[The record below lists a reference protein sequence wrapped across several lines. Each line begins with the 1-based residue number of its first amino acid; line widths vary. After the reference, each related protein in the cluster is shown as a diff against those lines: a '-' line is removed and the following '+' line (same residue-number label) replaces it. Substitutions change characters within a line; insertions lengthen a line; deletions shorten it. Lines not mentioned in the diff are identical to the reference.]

1 MGKLLSMTGY
11 GSAKGSVEGQEIT
24 VELKSVNNRYLD
36 CSVRLPRNFL
46 FAEDTVK
53 QAVSAGVSRGKVD
66 VFVSAQASQDS
77 GTVVSVNEELARG
90 YRDAVA
96 HIAETLGLESGLNAF
111 SLARFPD
118 VLTVERRELDKDKAA
133 AALSE
138 ITAKAVEEFNAMR
151 EREGER
157 LRRDMLGKLETIE
170 GLVSVV
176 EERSPQTVKEYRE
189 RLEARLRDILADRSL
204 DEQRVITEA
213 AIFADRAAVDEITRK
228 SIDDPMCIGYFI
240 DNELAFG
247 GIVKA
252 VFGAEPDQPAK
263 LEFVKDLKA
272 KYGTI
277 EALNK
282 VWDTSYADWD
292 GLLQSKAMPEG
303 KGFRKDADAFN
314 NKFIERY
321 FELSR
326 KGIKSLAPHRLYL
339 GCRFVGFRHAEAVRR
354 IAAKYSDVI
363 SINSYHNSIANVSPD
378 QFFGKPM
385 LIGEFHFGTYD
396 RGMFAPSLCPVG
408 TQQER
413 ATSYMRF
420 VQGALT
426 QPHLVGTHYFQFRD
440 QPLTGRW
447 DGEGYQIGFVDVA
460 DTPYRELCESARET
474 GEHMYQYRLNGKAV
488 NDMK

>member
-1 MGKLLSMTGY
+1 MTGY

-46 FAEDTVK
+46 FAEDTIK

-96 HIAETLGLESGLNAF
+96 RIAETLGLESGLNAF

-213 AIFADRAAVDEITRK
+213 AIFADRTAVDEETVRLRSHIAQFRTMLEEGSPIGRK
-228 SIDDPMCIGYFI
+228 MDFLVQEFNRESNTIGSKCS
-240 DNELAFG
+240 DASLAK
-247 GIVKA
+247 V
-252 VFGAEPDQPAK
+252 V
-263 LEFVKDLKA
+263 VDLKSE
-272 KYGTI
+272 I
-277 EALNK
+277 EK
-282 VWDTSYADWD
+282 IREQ
-292 GLLQSKAMPEG
+292 LQ
-303 KGFRKDADAFN
+303 
-314 NKFIERY
+314 
-321 FELSR
+321 
-326 KGIKSLAPHRLYL
+326 
-339 GCRFVGFRHAEAVRR
+339 
-354 IAAKYSDVI
+354 
-363 SINSYHNSIANVSPD
+363 NV
-378 QFFGKPM
+378 
-385 LIGEFHFGTYD
+385 E
-396 RGMFAPSLCPVG
+396 
-408 TQQER
+408 
-413 ATSYMRF
+413 
-420 VQGALT
+420 
-426 QPHLVGTHYFQFRD
+426 
-440 QPLTGRW
+440 
-447 DGEGYQIGFVDVA
+447 
-460 DTPYRELCESARET
+460 
-474 GEHMYQYRLNGKAV
+474 
-488 NDMK
+488 

>member
-1 MGKLLSMTGY
+1 MGKMLSMTGY

-96 HIAETLGLESGLNAF
+96 RIAETLGLESGLNAF

-213 AIFADRAAVDEITRK
+213 AIFADRTAVDEETVRLRSHIAQFRTMLEEGSPIGRK
-228 SIDDPMCIGYFI
+228 MDFLVQEFNRESNTIGSKCS
-240 DNELAFG
+240 DASLAK
-247 GIVKA
+247 V
-252 VFGAEPDQPAK
+252 V
-263 LEFVKDLKA
+263 VDLKSE
-272 KYGTI
+272 I
-277 EALNK
+277 EK
-282 VWDTSYADWD
+282 IREQ
-292 GLLQSKAMPEG
+292 LQ
-303 KGFRKDADAFN
+303 
-314 NKFIERY
+314 
-321 FELSR
+321 
-326 KGIKSLAPHRLYL
+326 
-339 GCRFVGFRHAEAVRR
+339 
-354 IAAKYSDVI
+354 
-363 SINSYHNSIANVSPD
+363 NV
-378 QFFGKPM
+378 
-385 LIGEFHFGTYD
+385 E
-396 RGMFAPSLCPVG
+396 
-408 TQQER
+408 
-413 ATSYMRF
+413 
-420 VQGALT
+420 
-426 QPHLVGTHYFQFRD
+426 
-440 QPLTGRW
+440 
-447 DGEGYQIGFVDVA
+447 
-460 DTPYRELCESARET
+460 
-474 GEHMYQYRLNGKAV
+474 
-488 NDMK
+488 

>member
-96 HIAETLGLESGLNAF
+96 RIAETLRLESGLNAF

-170 GLVSVV
+170 RLVSVV

-213 AIFADRAAVDEITRK
+213 AIFADRTAVDEETVRLRSHIAQFRTMLEEGSPIGRK
-228 SIDDPMCIGYFI
+228 MDFLVQEFNRESNTIGSKCS
-240 DNELAFG
+240 DASLAK
-247 GIVKA
+247 V
-252 VFGAEPDQPAK
+252 V
-263 LEFVKDLKA
+263 VDLKSE
-272 KYGTI
+272 I
-277 EALNK
+277 EK
-282 VWDTSYADWD
+282 IREQ
-292 GLLQSKAMPEG
+292 LQ
-303 KGFRKDADAFN
+303 
-314 NKFIERY
+314 
-321 FELSR
+321 
-326 KGIKSLAPHRLYL
+326 
-339 GCRFVGFRHAEAVRR
+339 
-354 IAAKYSDVI
+354 
-363 SINSYHNSIANVSPD
+363 NV
-378 QFFGKPM
+378 
-385 LIGEFHFGTYD
+385 E
-396 RGMFAPSLCPVG
+396 
-408 TQQER
+408 
-413 ATSYMRF
+413 
-420 VQGALT
+420 
-426 QPHLVGTHYFQFRD
+426 
-440 QPLTGRW
+440 
-447 DGEGYQIGFVDVA
+447 
-460 DTPYRELCESARET
+460 
-474 GEHMYQYRLNGKAV
+474 
-488 NDMK
+488 

>member
-96 HIAETLGLESGLNAF
+96 RIAETLGLESGLNAF

-204 DEQRVITEA
+204 DEQRVITEV
-213 AIFADRAAVDEITRK
+213 AIFADRTAVDEETVRLRSHIAQFRTMLEEGSPIGRK
-228 SIDDPMCIGYFI
+228 MDFLVQEFNRESNTIGSKCS
-240 DNELAFG
+240 DASLAK
-247 GIVKA
+247 V
-252 VFGAEPDQPAK
+252 V
-263 LEFVKDLKA
+263 VDLKSE
-272 KYGTI
+272 I
-277 EALNK
+277 EK
-282 VWDTSYADWD
+282 IREQ
-292 GLLQSKAMPEG
+292 LQ
-303 KGFRKDADAFN
+303 
-314 NKFIERY
+314 
-321 FELSR
+321 
-326 KGIKSLAPHRLYL
+326 
-339 GCRFVGFRHAEAVRR
+339 
-354 IAAKYSDVI
+354 
-363 SINSYHNSIANVSPD
+363 NV
-378 QFFGKPM
+378 
-385 LIGEFHFGTYD
+385 E
-396 RGMFAPSLCPVG
+396 
-408 TQQER
+408 
-413 ATSYMRF
+413 
-420 VQGALT
+420 
-426 QPHLVGTHYFQFRD
+426 
-440 QPLTGRW
+440 
-447 DGEGYQIGFVDVA
+447 
-460 DTPYRELCESARET
+460 
-474 GEHMYQYRLNGKAV
+474 
-488 NDMK
+488 

>member
-11 GSAKGSVEGQEIT
+11 GNAKGSVEGQEIT

-46 FAEDTVK
+46 FSEDTVK

-96 HIAETLGLESGLNAF
+96 RIAETLGLESGLNAF

-118 VLTVERRELDKDKAA
+118 VLTVERRELNKDKAA

-176 EERSPQTVKEYRE
+176 EERSPQTVREYRE

-213 AIFADRAAVDEITRK
+213 AIFADRTAVDEETVRLRSHIAQFRTMLEEGSPIGRK
-228 SIDDPMCIGYFI
+228 MDFLVQEFNRESNTIGSKCS
-240 DNELAFG
+240 DASLAK
-247 GIVKA
+247 V
-252 VFGAEPDQPAK
+252 V
-263 LEFVKDLKA
+263 VDLKSE
-272 KYGTI
+272 I
-277 EALNK
+277 EK
-282 VWDTSYADWD
+282 IREQ
-292 GLLQSKAMPEG
+292 LQ
-303 KGFRKDADAFN
+303 
-314 NKFIERY
+314 
-321 FELSR
+321 
-326 KGIKSLAPHRLYL
+326 
-339 GCRFVGFRHAEAVRR
+339 
-354 IAAKYSDVI
+354 
-363 SINSYHNSIANVSPD
+363 NV
-378 QFFGKPM
+378 
-385 LIGEFHFGTYD
+385 E
-396 RGMFAPSLCPVG
+396 
-408 TQQER
+408 
-413 ATSYMRF
+413 
-420 VQGALT
+420 
-426 QPHLVGTHYFQFRD
+426 
-440 QPLTGRW
+440 
-447 DGEGYQIGFVDVA
+447 
-460 DTPYRELCESARET
+460 
-474 GEHMYQYRLNGKAV
+474 
-488 NDMK
+488 

>member
-96 HIAETLGLESGLNAF
+96 RIAETLGLESGLNAF

-138 ITAKAVEEFNAMR
+138 ITANAVEEFTAMR

-213 AIFADRAAVDEITRK
+213 AIFADRTAVDEETVRLRSHIAQFRTMLEEGSPIGRK
-228 SIDDPMCIGYFI
+228 MDFLVQEFNRESNTIGSKCS
-240 DNELAFG
+240 DASLAK
-247 GIVKA
+247 V
-252 VFGAEPDQPAK
+252 V
-263 LEFVKDLKA
+263 VDLKSE
-272 KYGTI
+272 I
-277 EALNK
+277 EK
-282 VWDTSYADWD
+282 IREQ
-292 GLLQSKAMPEG
+292 LQ
-303 KGFRKDADAFN
+303 
-314 NKFIERY
+314 
-321 FELSR
+321 
-326 KGIKSLAPHRLYL
+326 
-339 GCRFVGFRHAEAVRR
+339 
-354 IAAKYSDVI
+354 
-363 SINSYHNSIANVSPD
+363 NV
-378 QFFGKPM
+378 
-385 LIGEFHFGTYD
+385 E
-396 RGMFAPSLCPVG
+396 
-408 TQQER
+408 
-413 ATSYMRF
+413 
-420 VQGALT
+420 
-426 QPHLVGTHYFQFRD
+426 
-440 QPLTGRW
+440 
-447 DGEGYQIGFVDVA
+447 
-460 DTPYRELCESARET
+460 
-474 GEHMYQYRLNGKAV
+474 
-488 NDMK
+488 

>member
-189 RLEARLRDILADRSL
+189 RLEARLRDILTDRSL

-213 AIFADRAAVDEITRK
+213 AIFADRTAVDEETVRLH
-228 SIDDPMCIGYFI
+228 SH
-240 DNELAFG
+240 
-247 GIVKA
+247 
-252 VFGAEPDQPAK
+252 
-263 LEFVKDLKA
+263 
-272 KYGTI
+272 
-277 EALNK
+277 
-282 VWDTSYADWD
+282 
-292 GLLQSKAMPEG
+292 
-303 KGFRKDADAFN
+303 
-314 NKFIERY
+314 
-321 FELSR
+321 LSQLR
-326 KGIKSLAPHRLYL
+326 
-339 GCRFVGFRHAEAVRR
+339 
-354 IAAKYSDVI
+354 D
-363 SINSYHNSIANVSPD
+363 
-378 QFFGKPM
+378 M
-385 LIGEFHFGTYD
+385 L
-396 RGMFAPSLCPVG
+396 RGDEPVG
-408 TQQER
+408 RKLDFLIQEINRECNTIGSKCSDLTITQDVVNMKAEVEKIREQ
-413 ATSYMRF
+413 
-420 VQGALT
+420 VQNI
-426 QPHLVGTHYFQFRD
+426 
-440 QPLTGRW
+440 
-447 DGEGYQIGFVDVA
+447 E
-460 DTPYRELCESARET
+460 
-474 GEHMYQYRLNGKAV
+474 
-488 NDMK
+488 

>member
-11 GSAKGSVEGQEIT
+11 GSAKGSVVGQEIT

-90 YRDAVA
+90 YRNAVA

-213 AIFADRAAVDEITRK
+213 AIFADRTAVDEETVRLRSHIAQFRTMLEEGSPIGRK
-228 SIDDPMCIGYFI
+228 MDFLVQEFNRESNTIGSKCS
-240 DNELAFG
+240 DASLAK
-247 GIVKA
+247 V
-252 VFGAEPDQPAK
+252 V
-263 LEFVKDLKA
+263 VDLKSE
-272 KYGTI
+272 I
-277 EALNK
+277 EK
-282 VWDTSYADWD
+282 IREQ
-292 GLLQSKAMPEG
+292 LQ
-303 KGFRKDADAFN
+303 
-314 NKFIERY
+314 
-321 FELSR
+321 
-326 KGIKSLAPHRLYL
+326 
-339 GCRFVGFRHAEAVRR
+339 
-354 IAAKYSDVI
+354 
-363 SINSYHNSIANVSPD
+363 NV
-378 QFFGKPM
+378 
-385 LIGEFHFGTYD
+385 E
-396 RGMFAPSLCPVG
+396 
-408 TQQER
+408 
-413 ATSYMRF
+413 
-420 VQGALT
+420 
-426 QPHLVGTHYFQFRD
+426 
-440 QPLTGRW
+440 
-447 DGEGYQIGFVDVA
+447 
-460 DTPYRELCESARET
+460 
-474 GEHMYQYRLNGKAV
+474 
-488 NDMK
+488 

>member
-96 HIAETLGLESGLNAF
+96 RIAETLGLESGLNAF

-213 AIFADRAAVDEITRK
+213 AIFADRTAVDEETVRLRSHIAQFRTMLEEGSPIGRKMDFLVQEFNRESNTIGSKCQDINITRLVVELK
-228 SIDDPMCIGYFI
+228 S
-240 DNELAFG
+240 E
-247 GIVKA
+247 
-252 VFGAEPDQPAK
+252 
-263 LEFVKDLKA
+263 
-272 KYGTI
+272 I
-277 EALNK
+277 EKIREQIQN
-282 VWDTSYADWD
+282 
-292 GLLQSKAMPEG
+292 
-303 KGFRKDADAFN
+303 
-314 NKFIERY
+314 IE
-321 FELSR
+321 
-326 KGIKSLAPHRLYL
+326 
-339 GCRFVGFRHAEAVRR
+339 
-354 IAAKYSDVI
+354 
-363 SINSYHNSIANVSPD
+363 
-378 QFFGKPM
+378 
-385 LIGEFHFGTYD
+385 
-396 RGMFAPSLCPVG
+396 
-408 TQQER
+408 
-413 ATSYMRF
+413 
-420 VQGALT
+420 
-426 QPHLVGTHYFQFRD
+426 
-440 QPLTGRW
+440 
-447 DGEGYQIGFVDVA
+447 
-460 DTPYRELCESARET
+460 
-474 GEHMYQYRLNGKAV
+474 
-488 NDMK
+488 

>member
-1 MGKLLSMTGY
+1 MGNLLSMTGY

-96 HIAETLGLESGLNAF
+96 RIAETLGLESGLNAF
-111 SLARFPD
+111 SIARFPD

-157 LRRDMLGKLETIE
+157 LRRDMLAKLDTIE
-170 GLVSVV
+170 RLVSIV

-213 AIFADRAAVDEITRK
+213 AIFADRTAVDEETVRLRSHIAQFRTMLEEGSPIGRK
-228 SIDDPMCIGYFI
+228 MDFLVQEFNRESNTIGSKCS
-240 DNELAFG
+240 DASLAK
-247 GIVKA
+247 V
-252 VFGAEPDQPAK
+252 V
-263 LEFVKDLKA
+263 VDLKSE
-272 KYGTI
+272 I
-277 EALNK
+277 EK
-282 VWDTSYADWD
+282 IREQ
-292 GLLQSKAMPEG
+292 LQ
-303 KGFRKDADAFN
+303 
-314 NKFIERY
+314 
-321 FELSR
+321 
-326 KGIKSLAPHRLYL
+326 
-339 GCRFVGFRHAEAVRR
+339 
-354 IAAKYSDVI
+354 
-363 SINSYHNSIANVSPD
+363 NV
-378 QFFGKPM
+378 
-385 LIGEFHFGTYD
+385 E
-396 RGMFAPSLCPVG
+396 
-408 TQQER
+408 
-413 ATSYMRF
+413 
-420 VQGALT
+420 
-426 QPHLVGTHYFQFRD
+426 
-440 QPLTGRW
+440 
-447 DGEGYQIGFVDVA
+447 
-460 DTPYRELCESARET
+460 
-474 GEHMYQYRLNGKAV
+474 
-488 NDMK
+488 

>member
-11 GSAKGSVEGQEIT
+11 GSAKGSVESQEIT

-96 HIAETLGLESGLNAF
+96 RIAETLGLESGLNAF

-133 AALSE
+133 AALSD

-213 AIFADRAAVDEITRK
+213 AIFADRTAVDEETVRLRSHIAQFRTMLEEGSPIGRK
-228 SIDDPMCIGYFI
+228 MDFLVQEFNRESNTIGSKCS
-240 DNELAFG
+240 DASLA
-247 GIVKA
+247 KA
-252 VFGAEPDQPAK
+252 V
-263 LEFVKDLKA
+263 VDLKSE
-272 KYGTI
+272 I
-277 EALNK
+277 EK
-282 VWDTSYADWD
+282 IREQ
-292 GLLQSKAMPEG
+292 LQ
-303 KGFRKDADAFN
+303 
-314 NKFIERY
+314 
-321 FELSR
+321 
-326 KGIKSLAPHRLYL
+326 
-339 GCRFVGFRHAEAVRR
+339 
-354 IAAKYSDVI
+354 
-363 SINSYHNSIANVSPD
+363 NV
-378 QFFGKPM
+378 
-385 LIGEFHFGTYD
+385 E
-396 RGMFAPSLCPVG
+396 
-408 TQQER
+408 
-413 ATSYMRF
+413 
-420 VQGALT
+420 
-426 QPHLVGTHYFQFRD
+426 
-440 QPLTGRW
+440 
-447 DGEGYQIGFVDVA
+447 
-460 DTPYRELCESARET
+460 
-474 GEHMYQYRLNGKAV
+474 
-488 NDMK
+488 

>member
-11 GSAKGSVEGQEIT
+11 GSAKGSVEGQEIA

-36 CSVRLPRNFL
+36 CSIRLPRNFL

-96 HIAETLGLESGLNAF
+96 RIAETLGLECGLNAF

-133 AALSE
+133 AALSD

-157 LRRDMLGKLETIE
+157 LRRDMLGKLGTIE

-213 AIFADRAAVDEITRK
+213 AIFADRTAVDEETVRLRSHIAQFRTMLEEGSPISRK
-228 SIDDPMCIGYFI
+228 MDFLVQEFNRESNTIGSKCS
-240 DNELAFG
+240 DASLAK
-247 GIVKA
+247 V
-252 VFGAEPDQPAK
+252 V
-263 LEFVKDLKA
+263 VDLKSE
-272 KYGTI
+272 I
-277 EALNK
+277 EK
-282 VWDTSYADWD
+282 IREQ
-292 GLLQSKAMPEG
+292 LQ
-303 KGFRKDADAFN
+303 
-314 NKFIERY
+314 
-321 FELSR
+321 
-326 KGIKSLAPHRLYL
+326 
-339 GCRFVGFRHAEAVRR
+339 
-354 IAAKYSDVI
+354 
-363 SINSYHNSIANVSPD
+363 NV
-378 QFFGKPM
+378 
-385 LIGEFHFGTYD
+385 E
-396 RGMFAPSLCPVG
+396 
-408 TQQER
+408 
-413 ATSYMRF
+413 
-420 VQGALT
+420 
-426 QPHLVGTHYFQFRD
+426 
-440 QPLTGRW
+440 
-447 DGEGYQIGFVDVA
+447 
-460 DTPYRELCESARET
+460 
-474 GEHMYQYRLNGKAV
+474 
-488 NDMK
+488 

>member
-24 VELKSVNNRYLD
+24 VELKSVNNRYRD

-96 HIAETLGLESGLNAF
+96 RIAETLGLESGLNAF

-170 GLVSVV
+170 ELVSVV

-213 AIFADRAAVDEITRK
+213 AIFADRTAVDEETVRLRSHIAQFRTMLEEGSPIGRK
-228 SIDDPMCIGYFI
+228 MDFLVQEFNRESNTIGSKCS
-240 DNELAFG
+240 DASLAK
-247 GIVKA
+247 V
-252 VFGAEPDQPAK
+252 V
-263 LEFVKDLKA
+263 VDLKSE
-272 KYGTI
+272 I
-277 EALNK
+277 EK
-282 VWDTSYADWD
+282 IREQ
-292 GLLQSKAMPEG
+292 LQ
-303 KGFRKDADAFN
+303 
-314 NKFIERY
+314 
-321 FELSR
+321 
-326 KGIKSLAPHRLYL
+326 
-339 GCRFVGFRHAEAVRR
+339 
-354 IAAKYSDVI
+354 
-363 SINSYHNSIANVSPD
+363 NV
-378 QFFGKPM
+378 
-385 LIGEFHFGTYD
+385 E
-396 RGMFAPSLCPVG
+396 
-408 TQQER
+408 
-413 ATSYMRF
+413 
-420 VQGALT
+420 
-426 QPHLVGTHYFQFRD
+426 
-440 QPLTGRW
+440 
-447 DGEGYQIGFVDVA
+447 
-460 DTPYRELCESARET
+460 
-474 GEHMYQYRLNGKAV
+474 
-488 NDMK
+488 

>member
-53 QAVSAGVSRGKVD
+53 QAVSTGVSRGKVD
-66 VFVSAQASQDS
+66 VFVPAQPSQDP

-96 HIAETLGLESGLNAF
+96 RIAETLGLESGLNAF

-213 AIFADRAAVDEITRK
+213 AIFADRTAVDEETVRLRSHIAQFRTMLEEGSPIGRK
-228 SIDDPMCIGYFI
+228 MDFLVQEFNRESNTIGSKCS
-240 DNELAFG
+240 DASLAK
-247 GIVKA
+247 V
-252 VFGAEPDQPAK
+252 V
-263 LEFVKDLKA
+263 VDLKSE
-272 KYGTI
+272 I
-277 EALNK
+277 EK
-282 VWDTSYADWD
+282 IREQ
-292 GLLQSKAMPEG
+292 LQ
-303 KGFRKDADAFN
+303 
-314 NKFIERY
+314 
-321 FELSR
+321 
-326 KGIKSLAPHRLYL
+326 
-339 GCRFVGFRHAEAVRR
+339 
-354 IAAKYSDVI
+354 
-363 SINSYHNSIANVSPD
+363 NV
-378 QFFGKPM
+378 
-385 LIGEFHFGTYD
+385 E
-396 RGMFAPSLCPVG
+396 
-408 TQQER
+408 
-413 ATSYMRF
+413 
-420 VQGALT
+420 
-426 QPHLVGTHYFQFRD
+426 
-440 QPLTGRW
+440 
-447 DGEGYQIGFVDVA
+447 
-460 DTPYRELCESARET
+460 
-474 GEHMYQYRLNGKAV
+474 
-488 NDMK
+488 

>member
-96 HIAETLGLESGLNAF
+96 RIAETLGLESGLNAF

-170 GLVSVV
+170 ELVSVV

-213 AIFADRAAVDEITRK
+213 AIFADHTAVDEETVRLRSHIAQFRTMLEEGSPIGRK
-228 SIDDPMCIGYFI
+228 MDFLAQEFNRESNTIGSKCS
-240 DNELAFG
+240 DASLAK
-247 GIVKA
+247 V
-252 VFGAEPDQPAK
+252 V
-263 LEFVKDLKA
+263 VDLKSE
-272 KYGTI
+272 I
-277 EALNK
+277 EK
-282 VWDTSYADWD
+282 IREQ
-292 GLLQSKAMPEG
+292 LQ
-303 KGFRKDADAFN
+303 
-314 NKFIERY
+314 
-321 FELSR
+321 
-326 KGIKSLAPHRLYL
+326 
-339 GCRFVGFRHAEAVRR
+339 
-354 IAAKYSDVI
+354 
-363 SINSYHNSIANVSPD
+363 NV
-378 QFFGKPM
+378 
-385 LIGEFHFGTYD
+385 E
-396 RGMFAPSLCPVG
+396 
-408 TQQER
+408 
-413 ATSYMRF
+413 
-420 VQGALT
+420 
-426 QPHLVGTHYFQFRD
+426 
-440 QPLTGRW
+440 
-447 DGEGYQIGFVDVA
+447 
-460 DTPYRELCESARET
+460 
-474 GEHMYQYRLNGKAV
+474 
-488 NDMK
+488 

>member
-96 HIAETLGLESGLNAF
+96 RIAETLGLESGINAF

-170 GLVSVV
+170 RLVSVV

-213 AIFADRAAVDEITRK
+213 AIFADRTAVDEETVRLRSHIAQFRTMLEEGSPIGRK
-228 SIDDPMCIGYFI
+228 MDFLVQEFNRESNTIGSKCS
-240 DNELAFG
+240 DASLAK
-247 GIVKA
+247 V
-252 VFGAEPDQPAK
+252 V
-263 LEFVKDLKA
+263 VDLKSE
-272 KYGTI
+272 I
-277 EALNK
+277 EK
-282 VWDTSYADWD
+282 IREQ
-292 GLLQSKAMPEG
+292 LQ
-303 KGFRKDADAFN
+303 
-314 NKFIERY
+314 
-321 FELSR
+321 
-326 KGIKSLAPHRLYL
+326 
-339 GCRFVGFRHAEAVRR
+339 
-354 IAAKYSDVI
+354 
-363 SINSYHNSIANVSPD
+363 NV
-378 QFFGKPM
+378 
-385 LIGEFHFGTYD
+385 E
-396 RGMFAPSLCPVG
+396 
-408 TQQER
+408 
-413 ATSYMRF
+413 
-420 VQGALT
+420 
-426 QPHLVGTHYFQFRD
+426 
-440 QPLTGRW
+440 
-447 DGEGYQIGFVDVA
+447 
-460 DTPYRELCESARET
+460 
-474 GEHMYQYRLNGKAV
+474 
-488 NDMK
+488 

>member
-96 HIAETLGLESGLNAF
+96 RIAETLGLESGLNAF

-176 EERSPQTVKEYRE
+176 EQRSPQTVKEYRE

-213 AIFADRAAVDEITRK
+213 AIFADRTAVDEETVRLRSHIAQFRTMLEEGSPIGRK
-228 SIDDPMCIGYFI
+228 MDFLVQEFNRESNTIGSKCS
-240 DNELAFG
+240 DASLAK
-247 GIVKA
+247 V
-252 VFGAEPDQPAK
+252 V
-263 LEFVKDLKA
+263 VDLKSE
-272 KYGTI
+272 I
-277 EALNK
+277 EK
-282 VWDTSYADWD
+282 IREQ
-292 GLLQSKAMPEG
+292 LQ
-303 KGFRKDADAFN
+303 
-314 NKFIERY
+314 
-321 FELSR
+321 
-326 KGIKSLAPHRLYL
+326 
-339 GCRFVGFRHAEAVRR
+339 
-354 IAAKYSDVI
+354 
-363 SINSYHNSIANVSPD
+363 NV
-378 QFFGKPM
+378 
-385 LIGEFHFGTYD
+385 E
-396 RGMFAPSLCPVG
+396 
-408 TQQER
+408 
-413 ATSYMRF
+413 
-420 VQGALT
+420 
-426 QPHLVGTHYFQFRD
+426 
-440 QPLTGRW
+440 
-447 DGEGYQIGFVDVA
+447 
-460 DTPYRELCESARET
+460 
-474 GEHMYQYRLNGKAV
+474 
-488 NDMK
+488 

>member
-96 HIAETLGLESGLNAF
+96 RIAETLGLESGLNAF

-213 AIFADRAAVDEITRK
+213 AIFADRSAVVEETVRLRSHIAQFRTMLEEGSPIGRK
-228 SIDDPMCIGYFI
+228 MDFLVQEFNRESNTIGSKCS
-240 DNELAFG
+240 DASLAK
-247 GIVKA
+247 V
-252 VFGAEPDQPAK
+252 V
-263 LEFVKDLKA
+263 VDLKSE
-272 KYGTI
+272 I
-277 EALNK
+277 EK
-282 VWDTSYADWD
+282 IREQ
-292 GLLQSKAMPEG
+292 LQ
-303 KGFRKDADAFN
+303 
-314 NKFIERY
+314 
-321 FELSR
+321 
-326 KGIKSLAPHRLYL
+326 
-339 GCRFVGFRHAEAVRR
+339 
-354 IAAKYSDVI
+354 
-363 SINSYHNSIANVSPD
+363 NV
-378 QFFGKPM
+378 
-385 LIGEFHFGTYD
+385 E
-396 RGMFAPSLCPVG
+396 
-408 TQQER
+408 
-413 ATSYMRF
+413 
-420 VQGALT
+420 
-426 QPHLVGTHYFQFRD
+426 
-440 QPLTGRW
+440 
-447 DGEGYQIGFVDVA
+447 
-460 DTPYRELCESARET
+460 
-474 GEHMYQYRLNGKAV
+474 
-488 NDMK
+488 

>member
-96 HIAETLGLESGLNAF
+96 RIAETLGLESGLNAF

-213 AIFADRAAVDEITRK
+213 AIFADRTAVDEETVRLRSHIAQFRTMLEEGSPIGRK
-228 SIDDPMCIGYFI
+228 MDFLVQEFKRESNTIGSKCS
-240 DNELAFG
+240 DASLAK
-247 GIVKA
+247 V
-252 VFGAEPDQPAK
+252 V
-263 LEFVKDLKA
+263 VDLKSE
-272 KYGTI
+272 I
-277 EALNK
+277 EK
-282 VWDTSYADWD
+282 IREQ
-292 GLLQSKAMPEG
+292 LQ
-303 KGFRKDADAFN
+303 
-314 NKFIERY
+314 
-321 FELSR
+321 
-326 KGIKSLAPHRLYL
+326 
-339 GCRFVGFRHAEAVRR
+339 
-354 IAAKYSDVI
+354 
-363 SINSYHNSIANVSPD
+363 NV
-378 QFFGKPM
+378 
-385 LIGEFHFGTYD
+385 E
-396 RGMFAPSLCPVG
+396 
-408 TQQER
+408 
-413 ATSYMRF
+413 
-420 VQGALT
+420 
-426 QPHLVGTHYFQFRD
+426 
-440 QPLTGRW
+440 
-447 DGEGYQIGFVDVA
+447 
-460 DTPYRELCESARET
+460 
-474 GEHMYQYRLNGKAV
+474 
-488 NDMK
+488 

>member
-66 VFVSAQASQDS
+66 VFVSAQASQNS

-96 HIAETLGLESGLNAF
+96 HIAETLGLESGLSAF

-170 GLVSVV
+170 ELVSVV

-204 DEQRVITEA
+204 DEQRVVTEA
-213 AIFADRAAVDEITRK
+213 AIFADRTAVDEETVRLRSHIAQFRTMLEEGSPIGRK
-228 SIDDPMCIGYFI
+228 MDFLVQEFNRESNTIGSKCS
-240 DNELAFG
+240 DASLAK
-247 GIVKA
+247 V
-252 VFGAEPDQPAK
+252 V
-263 LEFVKDLKA
+263 VDLKSE
-272 KYGTI
+272 I
-277 EALNK
+277 EK
-282 VWDTSYADWD
+282 IREQ
-292 GLLQSKAMPEG
+292 LQ
-303 KGFRKDADAFN
+303 
-314 NKFIERY
+314 
-321 FELSR
+321 
-326 KGIKSLAPHRLYL
+326 
-339 GCRFVGFRHAEAVRR
+339 
-354 IAAKYSDVI
+354 
-363 SINSYHNSIANVSPD
+363 NV
-378 QFFGKPM
+378 
-385 LIGEFHFGTYD
+385 E
-396 RGMFAPSLCPVG
+396 
-408 TQQER
+408 
-413 ATSYMRF
+413 
-420 VQGALT
+420 
-426 QPHLVGTHYFQFRD
+426 
-440 QPLTGRW
+440 
-447 DGEGYQIGFVDVA
+447 
-460 DTPYRELCESARET
+460 
-474 GEHMYQYRLNGKAV
+474 
-488 NDMK
+488 

>member
-36 CSVRLPRNFL
+36 CSVRLPRNFI

-96 HIAETLGLESGLNAF
+96 RIAETLGLESGLNAF

-213 AIFADRAAVDEITRK
+213 AIFADRTAVDEETVRLRSHIAQFRTMLEEGSPIGRK
-228 SIDDPMCIGYFI
+228 MDFLVQEFNRESNTIGSKCS
-240 DNELAFG
+240 DASLAK
-247 GIVKA
+247 V
-252 VFGAEPDQPAK
+252 V
-263 LEFVKDLKA
+263 VDLKSE
-272 KYGTI
+272 I
-277 EALNK
+277 EK
-282 VWDTSYADWD
+282 IREQ
-292 GLLQSKAMPEG
+292 LQ
-303 KGFRKDADAFN
+303 
-314 NKFIERY
+314 
-321 FELSR
+321 
-326 KGIKSLAPHRLYL
+326 
-339 GCRFVGFRHAEAVRR
+339 
-354 IAAKYSDVI
+354 
-363 SINSYHNSIANVSPD
+363 NV
-378 QFFGKPM
+378 
-385 LIGEFHFGTYD
+385 E
-396 RGMFAPSLCPVG
+396 
-408 TQQER
+408 
-413 ATSYMRF
+413 
-420 VQGALT
+420 
-426 QPHLVGTHYFQFRD
+426 
-440 QPLTGRW
+440 
-447 DGEGYQIGFVDVA
+447 
-460 DTPYRELCESARET
+460 
-474 GEHMYQYRLNGKAV
+474 
-488 NDMK
+488 